1 MREIGKSGNQWYNE
15 MNVTVAKI
23 IVLFDKK
30 EVARK
35 EAITLPSKDYMTR
48 YMTRYNKRIRK

>member
-1 MREIGKSGNQWYNE
+1 

-30 EVARK
+30 EAARK

-48 YMTRYNKRIRK
+48 YMTRYNKRIRS